1 MALAYTLKKY
11 KDVYTIENTGVVN
24 LTYTLSRG
32 GCGLT
37 TQVSTGNILPSG
49 TVTLPIN
56 YIDGIYQVTVSD
68 SVSTEKLP
76 DILFYN
82 NFLLYIISKINT
94 LYCKC
99 TECSTCQDCNDVSC
113 NTYLNLLSSTN
124 AYLLLDI
131 VPYQVYLKLI
141 SKTLQCDISNVVCD
155 FTNETQIS
163 GDEEVIDVMN
173 HTIASYYTAFYLKE
187 FVEAIDIEEE
197 TYIKEKFKYNNI
209 SKCFK
214 KIGIDIQEIIDSY
227 IDMNVHYWQQPDT
240 STNITDILNSLT
252 QSYIDSKPFVNIVE
266 FQEGKKIS
274 YFATGRVAFILQ
286 EIADANFVIEDSL
299 GNDITDEYQYQYVPN
314 LSAGLFVS
322 INPAVPSTLYFKFK
336 HNL

>member
-24 LTYTLSRG
+24 LSYTLSRG

-37 TQVSTGNILPSG
+37 TQVSAGNILPSG

-82 NFLLYIISKINT
+82 NFLLYIIGKINT

-99 TECSTCQDCNDVSC
+99 TECSTCQDCDDVSC

-141 SKTLQCDISNVVCD
+141 SETLQCDISNVVCD
-155 FTNETQIS
+155 FTGQTQIS

-173 HTIASYYTAFYLKE
+173 HIIASYYTAFYLRE
-187 FVEAIDIEEE
+187 FTDAIDVDEE
-197 TYIKEKFKYNNI
+197 TYIKEKFKYNSI

-214 KIGIDIQEIIDSY
+214 KVGIDIQEIISDY
-227 IDMNVHYWQQPDT
+227 VDMDVHYWQQPNT
-240 STNITDILNSLT
+240 SSDITDIINSLT
-252 QSYIDSKPFVNIVE
+252 QEYIDSKPFVNIAT
-266 FQEGKKIS
+266 FQEGKKIT
-274 YFATGRVAFILQ
+274 YFSTGRVAFILQ
-286 EIADANFVIEDSL
+286 ETEDANYVIEDSL

-314 LSAGLFVS
+314 LKAGLFVS
-322 INPAVPSTLYFKFK
+322 INPVVPSTLYFKFK
-336 HNL
+336 HNP